1 MNPAFFALAAAAF
14 VSGANLRLFDALLPT
29 VARDFGVLPT
39 TASVVITAFTLA
51 YGLFQVVHGPLGD
64 RLGKLRVVG
73 VATLIAAAASFGCS
87 FASSLET
94 LTILRFATGIGA
106 AAIVPLSLAWVG
118 DNTPYDRRQ
127 AAIGRLLSF
136 ILMGQ
141 ILGPALGGALAE
153 FVDWRRVF
161 DVLAAIFLIVSV
173 VLLAVDRRAARPKGM
188 AGTGSIVDNYLRV
201 LRDPWV
207 RTVMLTVFLEG
218 GLFYGAFAYTGAYL
232 KERFD
237 LSYLL
242 IGGLLAGFGLGGVI
256 YSVMV
261 RWLLVRFGETG
272 FVKIRLLH
280 VSQHAADQGHR
291 DGAAGAGHRD
301 RRIRLCPV
309 HGTGQWGRRLRC
321 PDPPGSL
328 RLDFRNDGPVPG
340 HPRLVVRCP
349 RRKTPPG
356 SLKIRARPVH
366 RAGGRSMIDCNG
378 VRRLQTATPCRMDAS
393 GVDSKG
399 DKKMKQLL
407 AAWAL
412 LGLAVTAQAFA
423 AGQVAEAKLGKGI
436 VDRRI
441 SEEASSFAVRDR
453 AYLWVRVEDTNDEML
468 TVTWKVNEMAFPVDL
483 RINGSPWHTW
493 ASKTLHL
500 VGDWTVTVT
509 DSAGKTLH
517 ESRFKVR

>member
-73 VATLIAAAASFGCS
+73 AATLIAAAASLGCS
-87 FASSLET
+87 FASSLEM
-94 LTILRFATGIGA
+94 LTVLRFATGIGA

-118 DNTPYDRRQ
+118 DNTPYEKRQ

-161 DVLAAIFLIVSV
+161 DVLAAIFLVVSV
-173 VLLAVDRRAARPKGM
+173 VLLVVDRRTVRPQ
-188 AGTGSIVDNYLRV
+188 AGGTTGGIVDNYVRV

-242 IGGLLAGFGLGGVI
+242 IGALLAGFGLGGVI
-256 YSVMV
+256 YTVMV
-261 RWLLVRFGETG
+261 RQLLARFGETG
-272 FVKIRLLH
+272 FVRIGGGLMLACFIVLPVLPAWQATIPVFI
-280 VSQHAADQGHR
+280 VSGFGFYMFHN
-291 DGAAGAGHRD
+291 
-301 RRIRLCPV
+301 
-309 HGTGQWGRRLRC
+309 T
-321 PDPPGSL
+321 
-328 RLDFRNDGPVPG
+328 
-340 HPRLVVRCP
+340 
-349 RRKTPPG
+349 
-356 SLKIRARPVH
+356 
-366 RAGGRSMIDCNG
+366 
-378 VRRLQTATPCRMDAS
+378 LQTKATEMAPQARGTAIAVFAFSLFMGQAS
-393 GVDSKG
+393 GV
-399 DKKMKQLL
+399 
-407 AAWAL
+407 AACGVLIRLVRYEWTFVAM
-412 LGLAVTAQAFA
+412 GLALAVLGWRFA
-423 AGQVAEAKLGKGI
+423 G
-436 VDRRI
+436 
-441 SEEASSFAVRDR
+441 
-453 AYLWVRVEDTNDEML
+453 RVERHRL
-468 TVTWKVNEMAFPVDL
+468 
-483 RINGSPWHTW
+483 
-493 ASKTLHL
+493 AS
-500 VGDWTVTVT
+500 
-509 DSAGKTLH
+509 
-517 ESRFKVR
+517 

>member
-73 VATLIAAAASFGCS
+73 AATLIAAAASLGCS
-87 FASSLET
+87 FASSLEM
-94 LTILRFATGIGA
+94 LTVLRFATGIGA

-118 DNTPYDRRQ
+118 DNTPYEKRQ

-161 DVLAAIFLIVSV
+161 DVLAAIFLVVSV
-173 VLLAVDRRAARPKGM
+173 VLLVVDRRTVRPQV
-188 AGTGSIVDNYLRV
+188 AGATGGIVDNYVRV

-242 IGGLLAGFGLGGVI
+242 IGALLAGFGLGGVI
-256 YSVMV
+256 YTIMV
-261 RWLLVRFGETG
+261 RQLLARFGETG
-272 FVKIRLLH
+272 FVRIGGGLMLACFIVLPVLPAWQATIPVFI
-280 VSQHAADQGHR
+280 VSGFGFYMFHN
-291 DGAAGAGHRD
+291 
-301 RRIRLCPV
+301 
-309 HGTGQWGRRLRC
+309 T
-321 PDPPGSL
+321 
-328 RLDFRNDGPVPG
+328 
-340 HPRLVVRCP
+340 
-349 RRKTPPG
+349 
-356 SLKIRARPVH
+356 
-366 RAGGRSMIDCNG
+366 
-378 VRRLQTATPCRMDAS
+378 LQTKATEMAPQARGTAIAVFAFSLFMGQAS
-393 GVDSKG
+393 GV
-399 DKKMKQLL
+399 
-407 AAWAL
+407 AACGVLIRLVHYEWTFVAI
-412 LGLAVTAQAFA
+412 GLALAILGWRFA
-423 AGQVAEAKLGKGI
+423 G
-436 VDRRI
+436 
-441 SEEASSFAVRDR
+441 
-453 AYLWVRVEDTNDEML
+453 RVERHRLAT
-468 TVTWKVNEMAFPVDL
+468 
-483 RINGSPWHTW
+483 
-493 ASKTLHL
+493 
-500 VGDWTVTVT
+500 
-509 DSAGKTLH
+509 
-517 ESRFKVR
+517 